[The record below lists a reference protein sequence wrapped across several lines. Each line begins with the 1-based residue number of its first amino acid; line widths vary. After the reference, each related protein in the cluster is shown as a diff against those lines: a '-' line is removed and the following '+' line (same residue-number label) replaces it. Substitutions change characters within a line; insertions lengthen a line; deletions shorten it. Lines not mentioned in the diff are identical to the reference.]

1 MKNIP
6 LIEKLEKEKEKLAK
20 LSNEAM
26 RKGIPLT
33 QDKEFMAQN
42 QKVDVLVVKIQKK
55 YIYKPTKVIPNNLM

>member
-6 LIEKLEKEKEKLAK
+6 LIEKLEKEKEKLTK
-20 LSNEAM
+20 LANEAM

-42 QKVDVLVVKIQKK
+42 QKVDVLVVKIQKIN
-55 YIYKPTKVIPNNLM
+55 IYKPTTVIPNDLM

>member
-6 LIEKLEKEKEKLAK
+6 LIEKLEKEKEKLTK
-20 LSNEAM
+20 LANEAM

-42 QKVDVLVVKIQKK
+42 LRVDVLVVKIQK
-55 YIYKPTKVIPNNLM
+55 INI

>member
-6 LIEKLEKEKEKLAK
+6 LIEKLEKEKEELAK
-20 LSNEAM
+20 LADEAM

-42 QKVDVLVVKIQKK
+42 QKVDVLVAKIQKEILTNRGNPK
-55 YIYKPTKVIPNNLM
+55 